1 MKIAALVPAR
11 SGSIRV
17 KDKNLRLLGK
27 YPLLVV
33 KDKAITIKYGR
44 RNIFRFR

>member
-27 YPLLVV
+27 YPLLVQ
-33 KDKAITIKYGR
+33 TIAGLL
-44 RNIFRFR
+44 NH